1 MVQLTK
7 PSASTQYA
15 LRSNHG
21 RLFKKDK
28 RHKRGGRKEVDVTEE
43 GLLSW
48 FLSGVPG
55 KPMSVCFQ
63 LFLFGVAGGC
73 EGASSLQP
81 AYTVTSILCQE
92 SWALDSLCGYL
103 PKSFF
108 VKKTL
113 T

>member
-1 MVQLTK
+1 MED
-7 PSASTQYA
+7 Y
-15 LRSNHG
+15 
-21 RLFKKDK
+21 FKK
-28 RHKRGGRKEVDVTEE
+28 REGIGGGRKEVDVTEE

-48 FLSGVPG
+48 FISSVPG
-55 KPMSVCFQ
+55 KLTTVCFQ
-63 LFLFGVAGGC
+63 LFLFGVAGRRK
-73 EGASSLQP
+73 GASSLSTGLH
-81 AYTVTSILCQE
+81 TVTSFLCQE